1 MNANLIHDLNKI
13 LTILF
18 VFFFQFIFSQSK
30 ITDETLLSM
39 VDRHLKS
46 PINEIIT
53 PNGDL
58 YLQREMSSIFEFVT
72 ASRKY
77 NVNTKL
83 VTVTP
88 KDEGGDHNQKGL
100 SGFLNSPQP
109 SVKTM
114 EKYFAQ
120 AANEFQVPEEILK
133 AVGQVQSNWAQLPES
148 EYGSYGVMGLIENH
162 TTQQITLASKLANTS
177 NDSIINDAKTN
188 IRAAAALLGYYKK
201 NYSNTNTIEDWYQA
215 TRDLTGLSNEEM
227 KTSLTNRIFKIINEG
242 SKSVTNWKEIINIGA
257 KTVSFQKINN
267 SNKTIEINR
276 TNAYTVDY
284 AQAKNRFSLC
294 DTSNSNVLANPR
306 PSDGTPYL
314 GLYSLSRNGSGINYY
329 FIHYMATGTY
339 EGAISFF
346 GDCYRTT
353 QSSANY
359 CIRNVDGEISQVV
372 KESHRAFA
380 QGVTEYN
387 NGGIATEHE
396 VLATN
401 LAMWDSEPMLVSS
414 ANLAI
419 DVCNRN
425 GIARTRRVNNGERAI
440 YGHNDV
446 IATSCPNLT
455 QARWDNLMAR
465 ISGGVIIPIV
475 TMPTLFSISNPGTSN
490 QIAASWK
497 ANTETALLGYRL
509 YYAIDESQTTW
520 ALAADETT
528 LTASTTSITL
538 NQADFKVVPT
548 SDVYHFRLTAI
559 IPNGPSTIVESLA
572 SDVYSRSSNVTGK
585 KVLIVDGFDRI
596 GAYTKSFHNF
606 ATSYF
611 NELKNNAALQI
622 NTVANEKIEDGTI
635 VLNNYDMVFW
645 FTGDDSSVNIPI
657 SINEKA
663 QIKSYLEAGGKLLLS
678 GSEIGYNLGRNGA
691 ALYDL
696 SFMNGYLKA
705 NYSSDGVE
713 GDTPATGVN
722 GSPFDGI
729 ACTLGLEYPEK
740 YPDNLTAIG
749 GSIEIFKYSSA
760 GKFGGIAYSGNFGLS
775 TSPGQLIYVGFGVE
789 NIAKSQRNNFVQKA
803 LSYFNVDVLGIQDSV
818 LTEKNPI
825 IIYPNPFNS
834 QLKINF
840 HTNQIGI
847 VNIKIIDLTGKIMK
861 ETFTKILSPSDVHD
875 LTIETESLPKGVFLC
890 ELRLT
895 NGQLG
900 VAKIIKK

>member
-1 MNANLIHDLNKI
+1 MNAKLIRNLNKF
-13 LTILF
+13 LSLLF
-18 VFFFQFIFSQSK
+18 VFYIQLICAQNK
-30 ITDETLLSM
+30 ITDKTLLKIVNS
-39 VDRHLKS
+39 RLQS
-46 PINEIIT
+46 PIKEIIT
-53 PNGDL
+53 NNGDVF
-58 YLQREMSSIFEFVT
+58 LQRDMSAIFESVT
-72 ASRKY
+72 ATRKY
-77 NVNTKL
+77 DVNTKL
-83 VTVTP
+83 VTVSP
-88 KDEGGDHNQKGL
+88 NNEGEDHNQKGL
-100 SGFLNSPQP
+100 GEFLNSPQP

-120 AANEFQVPEEILK
+120 AANEFQVPLEILK

-162 TTQQITLASKLANTS
+162 STQQITLASTLANTS

-188 IRAAAALLGYYKK
+188 IRAAAALLAYYQKK
-201 NYSNTNTIEDWYQA
+201 YSNSNTIEDWYQA
-215 TRDLTGLSNEEM
+215 TRELTGLSNEEM
-227 KTSLTNRIFKIINEG
+227 KTSLTNRIYKIISEG
-242 SKSVTNWKEIINIGA
+242 SKSVTNWEEIINIDSKA
-257 KTVSFQKINN
+257 VSFQKIIN
-267 SNKTIEINR
+267 SNKTFDTSI

-284 AQAKNRFSLC
+284 APAKNRFSLC
-294 DTSNSNVLANPR
+294 DTSNSNGLANPR
-306 PSDGTPYL
+306 PSDGAAYL
-314 GLYSLSRNGSGINYY
+314 GMYSLSRNGSGINYY

-440 YGHNDV
+440 YGHNDI

-465 ISGGVIIPIV
+465 ISGGVIIPTV

-509 YYAIDESQTTW
+509 YYATDESQTTW

-528 LTASTTSITL
+528 LTASITSITL
-538 NQADFKVVPT
+538 NQADFKVVPAG
-548 SDVYHFRLTAI
+548 DVYHFRLTAI
-559 IPNGPSTIVESLA
+559 IPNGPNPIVESLA

-645 FTGDDSSVNIPI
+645 FTGDDSSANIPI
-657 SINEKA
+657 SVNEKA
-663 QIKSYLEAGGKLLLS
+663 QIKGYLEAGGKLLLS

-691 ALYDL
+691 TLYDL

-722 GSPFDGI
+722 GSTFDGI
-729 ACTLGLEYPEK
+729 TCTLGVEYPEK

-749 GSIEIFKYSSA
+749 GSTEIFKYSSA
-760 GKFGGIAYSGNFGLS
+760 GRFGGIAYSGNFGLS
-775 TSPGQLIYVGFGVE
+775 TTPGQLIYVGFGVE
-789 NIAKSQRNNFVQKA
+789 NITKSQRNNFMQKA
-803 LSYFNVDVLGIQDSV
+803 LSYFNVDLLGIQDSV

-825 IIYPNPFNS
+825 VIYPNPFNS

-847 VNIKIIDLTGKIMK
+847 VNIKIIDLTGRIIK
-861 ETFTKILSPSDVHD
+861 ETFTNILSSSYVND
-875 LTIETESLPKGVFLC
+875 LTIETESLPKGFFLC
-890 ELRLT
+890 ELKFPD
-895 NGQLG
+895 GQLG
-900 VAKIIKK
+900 VTKIVKK